1 MKKIIIF
8 GILGFSLV
16 SCVKLKKPN
25 DLKNCVVIKIEYSTS
40 NSNWNYI
47 YYMNLNDSIEYDC
60 NVSKYWSNNW
70 NVGDTI
76 K

>member
-25 DLKNCVVIKIEYSTS
+25 DLKNCVVIAKIDHS
-40 NSNWNYI
+40 NGKYNYI
-47 YYMNLNDSIEYDC
+47 HYMNLNDSIEYDC

-70 NVGDTI
+70 NIGDTI